1 VSWWPVIALCAG
13 AYGLK
18 ALGLAVGG
26 RLDPDL
32 AERWHLE
39 LLIVPILA
47 ALIAV
52 QSFSSGHR
60 LALDARAPALL
71 VAAVLVWR
79 RAPFVVVAV
88 AAAATA
94 ALLRFV
100 L

>member
-1 VSWWPVIALCAG
+1 MSWWPVIALCAG

-18 ALGLAVGG
+18 AARAGA
-26 RLDPDL
+26 RRCLDPNV

-39 LLIVPILA
+39 ILVVPILA

-52 QSFSSGHR
+52 QIFSTGHR
-60 LALDARAPALL
+60 LVLDARAPALL
-71 VAAVLVWR
+71 VAAFLVWR

-94 ALLRFV
+94 AGLRLV
-100 L
+100 T

>member
-1 VSWWPVIALCAG
+1 MSWWPVIALCAG

-26 RLDPDL
+26 RVHPGV

-39 LLIVPILA
+39 ILVVPILA

-52 QSFSSGHR
+52 QSFSTGDR
-60 LALDARAPALL
+60 LVLDPRAPALV
-71 VAAVLVWR
+71 VAAFLVWR
-79 RAPFVVVAV
+79 RAPFVVVAL

-94 ALLRFV
+94 AGLRLV
-100 L
+100 I

>member
-1 VSWWPVIALCAG
+1 MSWWPLIALCAG

-26 RLDPDL
+26 LLDP
-32 AERWHLE
+32 AVAQRRRLE
-39 LLIVPILA
+39 LLVVPIRA

-52 QSFSSGHR
+52 QTFSAGHR
-60 LALDARAPALL
+60 LVLDARAPALL

-79 RAPFVVVAV
+79 RAPFVIVAV

-94 ALLRFV
+94 AAVRLV

>member
-26 RLDPDL
+26 RLDPDV

-39 LLIVPILA
+39 ILVVPILA

-52 QSFSSGHR
+52 QSFSSDHR
-60 LALDARAPALL
+60 LVLDARAPALL
-71 VAAVLVWR
+71 VAAFLVWR
-79 RAPFVVVAV
+79 RSPFVVVAL

-94 ALLRFV
+94 AGLRLV
-100 L
+100 T

>member
-52 QSFSSGHR
+52 QSFSTGHR
-60 LALDARAPALL
+60 LVVDARAPALL

-94 ALLRFV
+94 ALLRLV
-100 L
+100 V

>member
-1 VSWWPVIALCAG
+1 VSWWPVIVLCAG

-26 RLDPDL
+26 RLDP
-32 AERWHLE
+32 AVARRWRLE
-39 LLIVPILA
+39 LLVVPILA

-52 QSFSSGHR
+52 QTLSSGHR
-60 LALDARAPALL
+60 IVLDARAPALL

-79 RAPFVVVAV
+79 RAPFVVVAI

-94 ALLRFV
+94 AAVRLLT
-100 L
+100 

>member
-1 VSWWPVIALCAG
+1 MSWWPVIALCVG

-26 RLDPDL
+26 RLDPDV

-39 LLIVPILA
+39 ILVVPILA

-52 QSFSSGHR
+52 QSFSTGHR
-60 LALDARAPALL
+60 LVLDARAPALF
-71 VAAVLVWR
+71 VAAFLVWR
-79 RAPFVVVAV
+79 RVPFVVVAV

-94 ALLRFV
+94 AGLR
-100 L
+100 LII